1 MFTQTNQQRI
11 NNKRVFKA
19 IIKINLIENTNVI
32 DNSHS
37 CGALSVKN
45 PDFFSLTSEGF
56 PSLTTNMDNNLLN
69 VVKT

>member
-19 IIKINLIENTNVI
+19 IIKINLIENTNVW
-32 DNSHS
+32 ST
-37 CGALSVKN
+37 LSQK
-45 PDFFSLTSEGF
+45 PGFFFLLTSEGF